1 MISGAGEGA
10 CWVGRGR
17 MGLGVLGCAGARGG
31 WGLVVGLRVVGVG
44 GMGVGCRVGSGGGG
58 RGCRMGLGVGAVVV
72 RGGMGGG
79 GGGDIDEEMVVAR
92 LGWWV
97 FEVRW
102 WMGRVIAGSDCR

>member
-1 MISGAGEGA
+1 M
-10 CWVGRGR
+10 GR
-17 MGLGVLGCAGARGG
+17 
-31 WGLVVGLRVVGVG
+31 
-44 GMGVGCRVGSGGGG
+44 
-58 RGCRMGLGVGAVVV
+58 GAVVV

-97 FEVRW
+97 FGVRW